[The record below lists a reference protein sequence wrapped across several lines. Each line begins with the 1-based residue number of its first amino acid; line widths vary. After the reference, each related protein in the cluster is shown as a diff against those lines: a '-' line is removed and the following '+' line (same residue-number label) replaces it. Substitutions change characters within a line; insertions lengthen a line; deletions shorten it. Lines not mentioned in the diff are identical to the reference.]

1 MSSKRILL
9 VDDHQILID
18 GIRNLI
24 PHESFEIISAVT
36 SAEEALAIIRSQDI
50 DILITDIRMPGMN
63 GIELVKQVK
72 RISPST
78 QIIILSMSDDK
89 STVLECINLGVNA
102 YITKNICHDDLLR
115 ALNRLN
121 EGKFY
126 LSDELAEILVDR
138 LNQAGQP
145 AMLTPREKE
154 ILSLVAGEY
163 SNKQIA
169 EKLFISERTVETHRK
184 NIYRK
189 TGQETLVGLIR
200 FALDHELI

>member
-24 PHESFEIISAVT
+24 PQESFEIISAVT
-36 SAEEALAIIRSQDI
+36 SAEEALAIIRSQDV
-50 DILITDIRMPGMN
+50 DILITDIRMPGMS

-72 RISPST
+72 RISPAT

-102 YITKNICHDDLLR
+102 YITKNICRDDLLR

-145 AMLTPREKE
+145 SMLTPREKE
-154 ILSLVAGEY
+154 ILSLVAGEF